1 MAFHGTYDHNLDAK
15 NRVTVPSKF
24 RASLSDGV
32 VLAKGVDRF
41 LTVWPA
47 SEYAAHVAQTLDGRD
62 PIAEDTQLLRRFL
75 FSQAH
80 DTELDA
86 AGRIMVPPPLM
97 AHAAFEKEVVVSGM
111 GNYFELWE
119 RSAWSAVDA
128 ALAEQ
133 VKRMTST
140 SGHAG

>member
-24 RASLSDGV
+24 RASLSDGL

-47 SEYAAHVAQTLDGRD
+47 SEHARHVAGTLDGRD
-62 PIAEDTQLLRRFL
+62 PIAEDTQVLRRFL

-86 AGRIMVPPPLM
+86 AGRIMIPPPLM
-97 AHAAFEKEVVVSGM
+97 AHASFEKAVVVSGL
-111 GNYFELWE
+111 GTYFELWE
-119 RSAWSAVDA
+119 PAAWAKVDA
-128 ALAEQ
+128 GLPEQ
-133 VKRMTST
+133 VRLLTST
-140 SGHAG
+140 TSHAG